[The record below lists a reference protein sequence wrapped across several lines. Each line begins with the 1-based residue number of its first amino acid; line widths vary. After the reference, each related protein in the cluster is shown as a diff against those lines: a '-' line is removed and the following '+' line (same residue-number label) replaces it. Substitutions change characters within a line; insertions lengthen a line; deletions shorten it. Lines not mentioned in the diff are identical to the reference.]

1 MVDNKIFMKLKLL
14 TAAEVANLKG
24 VTRAAVYAAIAG
36 GRLPHRQVLGRIAV
50 RETDALAWKP
60 TPHVGRRKGAQL
72 SEDAKARISQ
82 AQKRR
87 WAQRKQASR
96 DQKPAD

>member
-1 MVDNKIFMKLKLL
+1 MLKARLFMKLKLL

-24 VTRAAVYAAIAG
+24 VTKAAVYAAIAG
-36 GRLPHRQVLGRIAV
+36 GRLPHQHVLGRIAV

-72 SEDAKARISQ
+72 SDEAKSRISQ

-87 WAQRKQASR
+87 WAQRKEVETKS
-96 DQKPAD
+96 